1 MLSDALLWTLCK
13 AGGHCS
19 ACSPKDA
26 ACGQQTALA
35 KSCVWL
41 SGSSVSAEPR
51 LPGAKSLTGQGVSR
65 QVQGSPGF
73 PVMYRGPLDCARQIA
88 ASEGLRGFYR
98 RASLHADTAFDAR
111 LCSGARAQPCCGE
124 DSAPPRLPACRAR
137 LPQRVRSATPELG
150 SLSLIRKPGCTAR
163 ASLTSREVRYVHVR

>member
-13 AGGHCS
+13 AGYHCS

-26 ACGQQTALA
+26 ACGQQTVLA
-35 KSCVWL
+35 KSCFWL

-51 LPGAKSLTGQGVSR
+51 LPGAKSLTGQGMSC

-98 RASLHADTAFDAR
+98 RAKLACAHGIR
-111 LCSGARAQPCCGE
+111 CSALLRRPCAAMLRRGQRT
-124 DSAPPRLPACRAR
+124 SQAPCLQGPAA
-137 LPQRVRSATPELG
+137 
-150 SLSLIRKPGCTAR
+150 TAR
-163 ASLTSREVRYVHVR
+163 ALSHT